1 MTKRLLM
8 LCGIAGSGKSTW
20 AKEYIK
26 DQKRQSKNIVRISR
40 DEIRFSLVGENEE
53 YFSKET
59 QVFNTYIK
67 NIRKYLEDDITDIV
81 IADATHINAN
91 SRKKV
96 LKKLNLSNI
105 IVVAVVFETTVS
117 RCIEQNELREGRE
130 CVPRIA
136 IYNMKKHFTMPTYEE
151 GFNEIVSAGGILCK
165 S

>member
-26 DQKRQSKNIVRISR
+26 DQKRQGKNIVRISR

-96 LKKLNLSNI
+96 LKKLNLSNV
-105 IVVAVVFETTVS
+105 IVVAVVFETPVS

-136 IYNMKKHFTMPTYEE
+136 IYNMRKHFTTPTYEE
-151 GFNEIVSAGGILCK
+151 GFNEIASAGGILCR